1 MSAQDHLGKQF
12 KWVTDKSRHQI
23 AYHILSGHKSDEN
36 KIDYNEVTKGAT
48 NRYERDAMYHD
59 ALHKAEVF
67 APGETHKHFTPKGK
81 K

>member
-23 AYHILSGHKSDEN
+23 AYHILSGHKNEHTINYD
-36 KIDYNEVTKGAT
+36 EVTKGAGS
-48 NRYERDAMYHD
+48 RYERDAMYHD

-67 APGETHKHFTPKGK
+67 TLGQEHNHFTPKDK